1 MQSSIKLDFE
11 IELVMK
17 SSYEGNL
24 LSLFLFLDLPDDYLC
39 NRFLNLGLAISLM
52 IVVAVYSSNK
62 SYFIFI
68 ILFMILML
76 ISVVISI
83 ITIVNTSHDS
93 KIILYF
99 HITFFYIFLIK
110 LILTK
115 KKIHSFIHVKRKR
128 NSFLIVI
135 PNRIFWIFLYNK
147 YLYIK

>member
-52 IVVAVYSSNK
+52 IVAAFYSSNK

-68 ILFMILML
+68 ILLILMF

-83 ITIVNTSHDS
+83 IIIVNASHDS

-99 HITFFYIFLIK
+99 NITFFYIFLIK

-115 KKIHSFIHVKRKR
+115 KKIHSFIQVKRKW